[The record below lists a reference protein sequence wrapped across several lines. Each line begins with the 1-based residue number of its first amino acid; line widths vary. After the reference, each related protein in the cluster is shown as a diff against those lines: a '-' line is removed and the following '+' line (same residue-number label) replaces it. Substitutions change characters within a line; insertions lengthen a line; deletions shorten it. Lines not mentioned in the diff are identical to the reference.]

1 MSNKRTSSES
11 SPLEVEKNM
20 KLRLQDE
27 ADFLNP
33 TQFCSINENCTPMPV
48 KKKETNVNKMNYE
61 IFGGYNTT
69 S

>member
-1 MSNKRTSSES
+1 MSNVRISSES

-27 ADFLNP
+27 ADFFKP
-33 TQFCSINENCTPMPV
+33 TQFCFINENCTRMPV

-61 IFGGYNTT
+61 IFGGYNTK

>member
-1 MSNKRTSSES
+1 MSNVRISSES

-27 ADFLNP
+27 ADFLKP
-33 TQFCSINENCTPMPV
+33 TQFCSINENCTRMPV
-48 KKKETNVNKMNYE
+48 KKNETNVNKMNYE
-61 IFGGYNTT
+61 IFGGYNTK